1 MPIGKT
7 PGSQQGHATYFV
19 EQASIFVIH
28 RVPRFLRG
36 VMVAFGLF
44 GLLCGAA
51 LMLAIAETGEPLRF
65 VYALLAMLG
74 SASAL
79 AGAIW
84 LR

>member
-1 MPIGKT
+1 MRLGKT
-7 PGSQQGHATYFV
+7 PAPQQGHATYFI
-19 EQASIFVIH
+19 EQASIFVTH

-36 VMVAFGLF
+36 VMVVF
-44 GLLCGAA
+44 GLLGLLTGAA
-51 LMLAIAETGEPLRF
+51 LLLAIADTGDPLRF
-65 VYALLAMLG
+65 AYAVLAMLG